1 MTSRDLREW
10 FGEEDA
16 ALKEHDHIAEE
27 RQKQKEIET
36 AEHEHHVA
44 DHASNHVFTSRMSS
58 YKKND
63 FWALAMALGLS
74 DKGTNM
80 ELSS

>member
-1 MTSRDLREW
+1 MTSRDLHEQ
-10 FGEEDA
+10 FGEEDT
-16 ALKEHDHIAEE
+16 ALKEHDRIAEE

-44 DHASNHVFTSRMSS
+44 DHASNHVFTSWMSS